1 MRAAR
6 MRLGLSLFFC
16 AAAACTSHGG
26 ADDHPAP
33 DRAATA
39 DLAAAPADAALG
51 ADGSTAPVDGG
62 GDGDSGTGRCG
73 DLACLPDSAV
83 GKPLQARGTWTGSNR
98 FYYSC
103 VPGTPGRDTNGCC
116 IGTDA
121 IGNRPSAIE
130 FELAPLPAP
139 DRRLT
144 LRVTSTEVEGFSR
157 REATNQSGAPSAGPP
172 FMISPFSLRTSLPYS
187 IQGPLVAA
195 WMPPR
200 LVLSFHGEGTGTIG
214 TGGCREQTTTISVTW
229 ELLVP

>member
-1 MRAAR
+1 MRAAT
-6 MRLGLSLFFC
+6 MRLGLSLFCC

-26 ADDHPAP
+26 ADDHPA
-33 DRAATA
+33 R
-39 DLAAAPADAALG
+39 DLAAAADLASPPPDAAAG
-51 ADGSTAPVDGG
+51 ADGGTSPVDGG
-62 GDGDSGTGRCG
+62 SGAARCG
-73 DLACLPDSAV
+73 DLMCLPDSV
-83 GKPLQARGTWTGSNR
+83 LGKVLQARGTWTGSNR

-121 IGNRPSAIE
+121 IGNRPSTIE
-130 FELAPLPAP
+130 FELTPMPAP

-144 LRVTSTEVEGFSR
+144 LHVTSTEVEGFSSK
-157 REATNQSGAPSAGPP
+157 EATNQSGTPSADPP
-172 FMISPFSLRTSLPYS
+172 FTISPFSLRTALPYA

-200 LVLSFHGEGTGTIG
+200 LVLSFRGDGTGALG
-214 TGGCREQTTTISVTW
+214 TGGCREQTTTVNVTW